1 MPLRVTYYP
10 QLDDSQSADLDK
22 LYGKQ
27 AQWPVLLPDARTKL
41 NALLQ
46 DDAGAYRFYGGVFN
60 GHLVASALVL
70 AIEGLASFDFLCVRE
85 STRRRG
91 VGSTLLDEI
100 KRFEAARQV
109 HALSC
114 LVDPADE
121 IALAF
126 LRRNH
131 FVLHHEQPV
140 AGKLQLVC
148 ELDPL

>member
-10 QLDDSQSADLDK
+10 QLDESLSSDLDK
-22 LYGKQ
+22 LYGQ
-27 AQWPVLLPDARTKL
+27 QSQWPVLLPDARAKF

-46 DDAGAYRFYGGVFN
+46 EAEAYRFYGGVFN
-60 GHLVASALVL
+60 GHLVAGALVL
-70 AIEGLASFDFLCVRE
+70 ALEGLASFDFLCVRA

-100 KRFEAARQV
+100 KRLEAARQV

-114 LVDPADE
+114 LVDGADD

-131 FVLHHEQPV
+131 FVLHHAQPV
-140 AGKLQLVC
+140 EGKVQLVC
-148 ELDPL
+148 ELDAL